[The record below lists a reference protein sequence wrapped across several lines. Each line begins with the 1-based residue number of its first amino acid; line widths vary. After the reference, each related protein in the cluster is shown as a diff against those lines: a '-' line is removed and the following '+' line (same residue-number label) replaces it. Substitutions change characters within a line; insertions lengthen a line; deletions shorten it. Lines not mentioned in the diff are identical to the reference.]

1 MIIVMYTGLYSDDY
15 LILSE
20 KVRNT
25 VMENSSFTRLSYS
38 APDVSFNGLFLKV
51 NIHNMQIE
59 QHYNKYKCIFQTFPN
74 TQVIK
79 SLTEIERRI
88 LDCYRTTKA
97 RVFNVREQLM
107 SGNIKIF
114 TYEKD
119 VSIITLKISGIWEN
133 ETSCGLTFKFISD

>member
-1 MIIVMYTGLYSDDY
+1 MILVIDTEHYSDDY

-25 VMENSSFTRLSYS
+25 VMDNSSFTRLSYS
-38 APDVSFNGLFLKV
+38 APDVSFNGLFLRV
-51 NIHNMQIE
+51 DIRNMQIE

-74 TQVIK
+74 TPVIQAL
-79 SLTEIERRI
+79 SEVERRI
-88 LDCYRTTKA
+88 LDCYRTSKVK
-97 RVFNVREQLM
+97 VFNVREQLM
-107 SGNIKIF
+107 SGSIKIF

-119 VSIITLKISGIWEN
+119 VSLITLKISGVWEN

>member
-1 MIIVMYTGLYSDDY
+1 MILVIDTDNYSDDY

-51 NIHNMQIE
+51 TIRNMQIE
-59 QHYNKYKCIFQTFPN
+59 QHYNKYKCVFQTFPN

-88 LDCYRTTKA
+88 LDCYRTDKA
-97 RVFNVREQLM
+97 KISNIREQLM
-107 SGNIKIF
+107 TGSIKIF

-119 VSIITLKISGIWEN
+119 VSLITLKISGIWEN